1 MKRLALSA
9 LLLTMTCSTSWAGK
23 AEEVQENIKKVCGKE
38 IAQDEALRLVKNLF
52 LSCAPGQKVDINGCQ
67 VPCMKNNA
75 GAVVGQ

>member
-1 MKRLALSA
+1 MKKIALIA
-9 LLLTMTCSTSWAGK
+9 LLCSFYAPTSWGGK
-23 AEEVQENIKKVCGKE
+23 AEEVQESIKKVCGKD